1 MIKIANIA
9 NAPFAPTHI
18 GGKKI
23 QKIFFKKIAI
33 AY

>member
-1 MIKIANIA
+1 MKIKNIA

-18 GGKKI
+18 NGKI
-23 QKIFFKKIAI
+23 IRAILFNTIAI